1 MANRLE
7 RDSDSGWSSIFH
19 EPAVKF
25 DKLEGGSAFKK
36 LSSHVSRKGIIMAA
50 SKSFIKSLELE
61 ARSLSPD
68 SFPINTTEFLLEF
81 HASSLLRVI
90 ITFSIGKF
98 DFSKVRHPK
107 SRVTINFTSRARTL
121 MHNGERCWARRET
134 ASGLVALN
142 RIAPAYK
149 QLDR

>member
-1 MANRLE
+1 MA
-7 RDSDSGWSSIFH
+7 
-19 EPAVKF
+19 V
-25 DKLEGGSAFKK
+25 
-36 LSSHVSRKGIIMAA
+36 

-68 SFPINTTEFLLEF
+68 AFPINTTEFLLEF
-81 HASSLLRVI
+81 HASSLLRVM

-98 DFSKVRHPK
+98 DFSSRHPK

>member
-19 EPAVKF
+19 EPVVKF

-36 LSSHVSRKGIIMAA
+36 SSSHVSRKGIIMAV

-68 SFPINTTEFLLEF
+68 AFPINTTEFLLEF
-81 HASSLLRVI
+81 HASSLLRVM

-98 DFSKVRHPK
+98 DFSSRHPK